1 MRLTVTII
9 FLCFSLFALAQT
21 DDGTSNPKPKRKY
34 ALSDFRIAY
43 TGTLYNYNS
52 VYLSHA
58 HDLWDF
64 SAPDWTNCDSLME
77 HDNRSEIYAGLTFRK
92 QIFSNESYFYGNI
105 NFGIIVST
113 GGRIKAGYK
122 QDYFAHYDSALIESE
137 IVTNLDTLIR
147 FQHDYD
153 YKSTDLGFD
162 ISYTISSPPKYIF
175 RAETGVGFAGLSSIS
190 GSVSFTDTYS
200 VSGKYRDQFNRSQSF
215 TDIETETAQIKPK
228 SQIVLRT
235 YIPIIMTYSP
245 GRSKKFAITTS
256 FIGGLDFQKP
266 KGGNFYSYP
275 FFSVSAGLRW
285 RI

>member
-1 MRLTVTII
+1 MRLAALTIFI
-9 FLCFSLFALAQT
+9 CLTTIAMAQT
-21 DDGTSNPKPKRKY
+21 DDGDNTPKPKRKY
-34 ALSDFRIAY
+34 TLSDFRIAY

-58 HDLWDF
+58 HDLWEF
-64 SAPDWTNCDSLME
+64 NAPEWTDCDSLME

-92 QIFSNESYFYGNI
+92 QIFSNESYFYGNL
-105 NFGIIVST
+105 NFGIIIST

-122 QDYFAHYDSALIESE
+122 HDYFTHNDSALIESE

-147 FQHDYD
+147 YQHDYI

-162 ISYTISSPPKYIF
+162 ISYTICSPPKYIF
-175 RAETGVGFAGLSSIS
+175 RAETGVGFAGLNSVT

-200 VSGKYRDQFNRSQSF
+200 VNSKYRDQFNRSQSF
-215 TDIETETAQIKPK
+215 TDTETETTQLEPK

-245 GRSKKFAITTS
+245 GRTKKFAITTS
-256 FIGGLDFQKP
+256 FMGGLDFQKP